1 MILKTLCLF
10 SQNVYKNRTLTDI
23 IIENNKEFDIL
34 FIQEPSWL
42 FIQTVPSL
50 TSEEGDKVVDAPNYL
65 DLLTFSRQ
73 SSNINDYPKVLMY
86 INV

>member
-1 MILKTLCLF
+1 MILKTLYLF

-50 TSEEGDKVVDAPNYL
+50 TSEEGDKVVDTPNY
-65 DLLTFSRQ
+65 
-73 SSNINDYPKVLMY
+73 
-86 INV
+86 